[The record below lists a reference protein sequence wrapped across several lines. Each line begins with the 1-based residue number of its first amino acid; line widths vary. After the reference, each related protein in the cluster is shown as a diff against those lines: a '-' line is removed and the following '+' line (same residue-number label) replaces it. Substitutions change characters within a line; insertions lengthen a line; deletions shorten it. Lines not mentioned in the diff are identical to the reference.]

1 MRTKSSLALL
11 ALLVLS
17 SCGNEQ
23 VDNERVDSTGA
34 TPIRVGYSVQGMSAS
49 TRGAVVEG
57 SEVTATV
64 LMCDGNT
71 NTNWSGFTKVDRNE
85 LDADGGLS
93 KRATVS
99 IASFKVGEAGMSL
112 NPTLYY
118 NKDNTTK
125 SFLAAVAP
133 SGELTGT
140 SVSFSTKDGLQDVMY
155 APATAP
161 VTSTNADPLNL
172 AFEHRTTQL
181 SFAVKVKKADSN
193 GEWEGKTVSLKS
205 ITIQQTS
212 LPEAMDVANGNM
224 KWSSPAADLL
234 VPGIAATVLT
244 GTATPIG
251 NPVMVAPS
259 QKVVLNVVI
268 TVGGVDKPF
277 KNVTVKNASAE
288 DLQTLVG
295 NSHVVTLTI
304 EEPKTPEGATTITSA
319 AQLAPWKTGEPGTA
333 TLN

>member
-23 VDNERVDSTGA
+23 VDNVGMDSTGA
-34 TPIRVGYSVQGMSAS
+34 TPIRVGYSVKGMSAS
-49 TRGAVVEG
+49 TRGSVVEG

-64 LMCDGNT
+64 LMCDGNS
-71 NTNWSGFTKVDRNE
+71 NSNWGGFTKVDKNE
-85 LDADGGLS
+85 LAEDGSLS

-99 IASFKVGEAGMSL
+99 TASFTVGVAGMSL

-155 APATAP
+155 APVTAP
-161 VTSTNADPLNL
+161 ATSANADPLNL

-181 SFAVKVKKADSN
+181 SFAVKVKKATAN
-193 GEWEGKTVSLKS
+193 GEWGGKTVSLKS

-244 GTATPIG
+244 ETATPIG
-251 NPVMVAPS
+251 SAVMVAPS
-259 QKVVLNVVI
+259 QKVVLDVVI
-268 TVGGVDKPF
+268 TVGGIDKPF
-277 KNVTVKNASAE
+277 KNVTVKNASTTN
-288 DLQTLVG
+288 LQTQVG
-295 NSHVVTLTI
+295 NSHVVTLTV

-319 AQLAPWKTGEPGTA
+319 AQLAPWKTGEPGVA